1 LAKITVFYLLLATY
15 ATILVCECLGDKSLY
30 TITSL
35 TMRFETLYVFCG
47 FTIAFMIKMGIA
59 VLVGQAITE
68 LPPNLLTITSTVTF
82 FITAFVIWRRQNDDR
97 ETTAKHSRNF
107 SRATLTAFAA
117 ILFSE
122 WGDVGQIMAA
132 TLTVKYRLPL
142 LVWLGATL
150 ALISKGLLALVI
162 GRSLRNRIP
171 VSVLRPVCA
180 SLCAIMGIISAV
192 EAIVRR

>member
-1 LAKITVFYLLLATY
+1 MFYLLLATY
-15 ATILVCECLGDKSLY
+15 GTIFLCESLGDKSLY

-35 TMRFETLYVFCG
+35 TMQFRSFYVFCG
-47 FTIAFMIKMGIA
+47 FTVAFMIKMGIA

-68 LPPNLLTITSTVTF
+68 LPTNLLTISSTVAF
-82 FITAFVIWRRQNDDR
+82 FIAALMIWYRRSDQ
-97 ETTAKHSRNF
+97 ETTPAEHSRNF
-107 SRATLTAFAA
+107 SRITLMAFAA
-117 ILFSE
+117 ILLSE

-132 TLTVKYRLPL
+132 TLTVRYRLPL
-142 LVWLGATL
+142 LVWIGATL

-180 SLCAIMGIISAV
+180 SLCVIMGIISAV
-192 EAIVRR
+192 EPIFRR